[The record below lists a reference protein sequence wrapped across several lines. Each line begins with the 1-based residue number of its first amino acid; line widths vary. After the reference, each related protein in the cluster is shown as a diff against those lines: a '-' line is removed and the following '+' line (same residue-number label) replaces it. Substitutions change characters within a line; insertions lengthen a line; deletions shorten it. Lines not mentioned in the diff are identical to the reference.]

1 MDVDRGKLVMRMIL
15 EIEISL
21 DFRRSEEGR

>member
-15 EIEISL
+15 EVEISA
-21 DFRRSEEGR
+21 DVRRSEEGQ

>member
-15 EIEISL
+15 EIKISV
-21 DFRRSEEGR
+21 DIRRSEEGR

>member
-15 EIEISL
+15 EIENLII
-21 DFRRSEEGR
+21 DGRSEEGQ